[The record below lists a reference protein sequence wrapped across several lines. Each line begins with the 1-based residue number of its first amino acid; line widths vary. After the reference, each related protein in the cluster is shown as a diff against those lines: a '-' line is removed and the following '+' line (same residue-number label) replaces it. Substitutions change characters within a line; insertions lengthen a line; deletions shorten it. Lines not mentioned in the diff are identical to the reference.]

1 MVGPGPPVTP
11 ANITTYKV
19 DLSSFIFQFCSRISG
34 IFWKFSGR
42 IKITKDLTT
51 PWKKRIIW
59 STEIQNSQEDEMNEE
74 KKRRGRPPGS
84 LLRFLTIRIT
94 PETLAGLD
102 RLAAAD
108 GRSTGGFVRRTLE
121 QFVAAEIPNS
131 PAPADIYARK
141 SEAPATGGRPDD
153 LSDPRD

>member
-1 MVGPGPPVTP
+1 
-11 ANITTYKV
+11 
-19 DLSSFIFQFCSRISG
+19 
-34 IFWKFSGR
+34 
-42 IKITKDLTT
+42 
-51 PWKKRIIW
+51 
-59 STEIQNSQEDEMNEE
+59 MNEE

-84 LLRFLTIRIT
+84 LLRFLTIRVT

-121 QFVAAEIPNS
+121 QFVAASIPNS

-141 SEAPATGGRPDD
+141 SAAPEAGWKPAS
-153 LSDPRD
+153 LADPRD